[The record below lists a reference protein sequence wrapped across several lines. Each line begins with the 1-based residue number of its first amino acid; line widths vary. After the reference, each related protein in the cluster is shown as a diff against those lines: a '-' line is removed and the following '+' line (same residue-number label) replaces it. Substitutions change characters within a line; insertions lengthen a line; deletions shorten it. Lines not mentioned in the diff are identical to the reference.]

1 MSSNSSLSKKRAR
14 LAELQAEAAKL
25 SAEIDAR
32 SGNASDA
39 AAARRRQELVYHATA
54 GLFLGMVA
62 ALVSLMFNVI
72 GASLVGENPLQL
84 IKVYL
89 TFGLGEQALSP
100 AVDSGLALATGC
112 MLYIATGM
120 LLGGL
125 FHVLLTRCAADG
137 GIVRRI
143 AWATLIAVGIWIVN
157 FYVLLSWI
165 QPLLF
170 GGNWITSMNPVYLP
184 WWVAIATHVVFG
196 WTMAL
201 AYPWGLIHR
210 SLGGVPSRL

>member
-1 MSSNSSLSKKRAR
+1 MPSHSSLSAKRAK
-14 LAELQAEAAKL
+14 LAELQAEAQKL
-25 SAEIDAR
+25 AAEIEAR
-32 SGNASDA
+32 DGTSPGA
-39 AAARRRQELVYHATA
+39 AATRWRQELTYHATA

-72 GASLVGENPLQL
+72 GASVVGENPLQL

-100 AVDSGLALATGC
+100 EVDSGLALATGC

-125 FHVLLTRCAADG
+125 FHVLLTRCAAG
-137 GIVRRI
+137 GGVLQRL
-143 AWATLIAVGIWIVN
+143 AWATLIAVGIWVVN

-201 AYPWGLIHR
+201 VYPWGVVHR
-210 SLGGVPSRL
+210 PRTVVYG

>member
-1 MSSNSSLSKKRAR
+1 MSSHSSLSAKRAK
-14 LAELQAEAAKL
+14 LAELQAEAQKL
-25 SAEIDAR
+25 AAEIEAR
-32 SGNASDA
+32 NGTSPGATPP
-39 AAARRRQELVYHATA
+39 RWRQELTYHATA

-72 GASLVGENPLQL
+72 GASVVGENPLQL

-100 AVDSGLALATGC
+100 EVDSGLALATGC

-125 FHVLLTRCAADG
+125 FHVLLTRCAAG
-137 GIVRRI
+137 SGVLQRL
-143 AWATLIAVGIWIVN
+143 AWATLIAVGIWVVN

-201 AYPWGLIHR
+201 AYPWGVVHR
-210 SLGGVPSRL
+210 SSTAVYG

>member
-1 MSSNSSLSKKRAR
+1 MASHSSLSAKRAK

-25 SAEIDAR
+25 AADIEAR
-32 SGNASDA
+32 EGTA
-39 AAARRRQELVYHATA
+39 ATPTVARWRQELSYLATA

-72 GASLVGENPLQL
+72 GASIVGENPLQL

-100 AVDSGLALATGC
+100 EVDSGLALAIGC

-125 FHVLLTRCAADG
+125 FHVLLNRCAGTG
-137 GIVRRI
+137 GPLQRL

-157 FYVLLSWI
+157 FYVLLSWM

-170 GGNWITSMNPVYLP
+170 GGNWITNSVYLP

-201 AYPWGLIHR
+201 AYPWGVVHR
-210 SLGGVPSRL
+210 PRTVMGR

>member
-1 MSSNSSLSKKRAR
+1 MSSHSSLSAKRAK

-25 SAEIDAR
+25 AAEIEARDGTDAV
-32 SGNASDA
+32 AAA
-39 AAARRRQELVYHATA
+39 AAARWRQELAYHATA
-54 GLFLGMVA
+54 GFFLGMVA

-100 AVDSGLALATGC
+100 EVDSGLALATGC

-120 LLGGL
+120 ILGGV
-125 FHVLLTRCAADG
+125 FHVLLIRCAAG
-137 GIVRRI
+137 SGPLQRV

-170 GGNWITSMNPVYLP
+170 GGNWITNSVYLP

-201 AYPWGLIHR
+201 TYPWAVVHR
-210 SLGGVPSRL
+210 PRTVISR

>member
-1 MSSNSSLSKKRAR
+1 MSSHSSLSAKRAK
-14 LAELQAEAAKL
+14 LAELQAEAQKL
-25 SAEIDAR
+25 AAEIEAR
-32 SGNASDA
+32 NGTGPGVSAT
-39 AAARRRQELVYHATA
+39 RWRQELTYHATA

-72 GASLVGENPLQL
+72 GASVVGENPLQL

-100 AVDSGLALATGC
+100 EVDSGLALATGC

-137 GIVRRI
+137 GVLQRL
-143 AWATLIAVGIWIVN
+143 AWATLIAVGIWVVN

-201 AYPWGLIHR
+201 AYPWGVVHR
-210 SLGGVPSRL
+210 PRTVVYG